1 MGFIS
6 LIDTLGK
13 IEKSGLK
20 FIDYSVLARLTG
32 NYNKNSLYK
41 MANRLEKKK
50 ILTRLTGAGKYYL
63 TKSNPTEFE
72 IANYLYK
79 PSYISLESALS
90 FYGILPQFVYSVTSV
105 TTRKSKKFL
114 FQNKEYVFS
123 HLNENV
129 FWGYEKNNNI
139 LIASPEKALIDS
151 LYFVSKNLIDLD
163 FLELDLS
170 VINKRVLLEMAS
182 NIKYK
187 PFKNKIKKLKV

>member
-1 MGFIS
+1 MGSIS

-13 IEKSGLK
+13 IEESGLK
-20 FIDYSVLARLTG
+20 FLDYSVLGRLTG
-32 NYNKNSLYK
+32 NYNRNSLYK

-72 IANYLYK
+72 IANYLYR

-90 FYGILPQFVYSVTSV
+90 FYGILPQFVYSITSV

-114 FQNKEYVFS
+114 AQNKEYVFS
-123 HLNENV
+123 HLNKDI
-129 FWGYEKNNNI
+129 FWGYKKNNNI

-170 VINKRVLLEMAS
+170 VVNRQVLLKMAS
-182 NIKYK
+182 SIKYK
-187 PFKNKIKKLKV
+187 PFRNKIEELNI